1 MKYTTASPTTTSARN
16 PKILPTTNA
25 VALLFG
31 LSLFSEPEGVG
42 LEPELVVC
50 PEKVGGCGD
59 PVRVLVE
66 VGEGL
71 YVVTKFL
78 EEGL

>member
-1 MKYTTASPTTTSARN
+1 M
-16 PKILPTTNA
+16 LPTTNA
-25 VALLFG
+25 VALLFKM
-31 LSLFSEPEGVG
+31 SLASEGVG